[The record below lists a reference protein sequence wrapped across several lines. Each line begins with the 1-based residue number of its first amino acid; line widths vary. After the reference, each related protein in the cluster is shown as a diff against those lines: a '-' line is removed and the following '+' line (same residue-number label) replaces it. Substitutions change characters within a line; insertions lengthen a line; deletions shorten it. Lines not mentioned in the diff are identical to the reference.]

1 MSGWMRSLASGFRP
15 RTLVG
20 QTILFVAASLFVV
33 QAIGVGLVYLAQRNQ
48 WLTVAAAPGVIA
60 VLETLDQRSNLN
72 PTNRQRLLRGI
83 LTSPA
88 APPRRG
94 EDAPAIAERAM
105 DMFHSAGVNPLQV
118 RAAINRPPPRP
129 RLRPILFGRADG
141 PPRGGRVQVQL
152 SVQMAPDRWLT
163 VFTRAAP
170 IDQPIIPRAL
180 AQTLFLYLMVLVPLV
195 WFMRRLADPLRS
207 LAAATK
213 RVGTPDGFTHVPVEG
228 SQDVRGLAASFN
240 AMQDRIRSML
250 EEKDHMLGAI
260 GHDLRTPLT
269 ALRVRVESVP
279 EGPDR
284 DRMIATIDDMR
295 QMLDDILA
303 LARIGRDREP
313 AQKVDLG
320 ALVEAAI
327 DDFLETG
334 ANVSLDED
342 MPRAIVNVH
351 PRGIRRAVNNLVD
364 NALKYGT
371 SAEVSL
377 RVQDNRAIIAVA
389 DRGPGI
395 APERVEEMMQPFTR
409 MESSRS
415 RDTGGAGLGL
425 AIVRAIASSESGH
438 FTLANRS
445 EGGLVASLSLPLAP

>member
-1 MSGWMRSLASGFRP
+1 MSWSPRSLLSGFRP

-33 QAIGVGLVYLAQRNQ
+33 QAIGVGLLYFSQRAQ
-48 WLTVAAAPGVIA
+48 WLTVAAAPGVIV
-60 VLETLDQRSNLN
+60 VLETLDQRSNMN
-72 PTNRQRLLRGI
+72 PANRLRLQRGVQ
-83 LTSPA
+83 TSKT
-88 APPRRG
+88 PPLHQG
-94 EDAPAIAERAM
+94 EDSPAIAARAM
-105 DMFHSAGVNPLQV
+105 EMFHTAGVSPLAV
-118 RAAINRPPPRP
+118 RASINRPPPR
-129 RLRPILFGRADG
+129 LRARAALFGRADG
-141 PPRGGRVQVQL
+141 PPRGPRVQVQL
-152 SVQMAPDRWLT
+152 SVQVAPDRWLT

-207 LAAATK
+207 LTAATTL
-213 RVGTPDGFTHVPVEG
+213 VGTPEGFRHVPEEG
-228 SQDVRGLAASFN
+228 SQDVRALAASFN
-240 AMQDRIRSML
+240 QMQDRIRSML

-284 DRMIATIDDMR
+284 DRMVATIDDMR

-313 AQKVDLG
+313 PQRVELS

-334 ANVSLDED
+334 ASVTLNDD

-351 PRGIRRAVNNLVD
+351 PRAVRRAVTNLVD
-364 NALKYGT
+364 NAVKYGR
-371 SAEVSL
+371 SVEVSL
-377 RVQDNRAIIAVA
+377 RIAEGRALIEVA
-389 DRGPGI
+389 DQGPGI
-395 APERVEEMMQPFTR
+395 DPSRIEEMMQPFTR
-409 MESSRS
+409 MEGSRS

-425 AIVRAIASSESGH
+425 AIVRAIASAESGQ
-438 FTLANRS
+438 FTLSNRPG
-445 EGGLVASLSLPLAP
+445 GGLIACFSLPLVR